1 MNLLDSV
8 TYSQYQ
14 FPTTKVYQLAQK
26 VEEFGREWNKCNVK
40 SFRRCLDI
48 GAHVGVYAFQYAQL
62 FENVECFEPIPSLY
76 EMLDY
81 NTKPYK
87 NINCY
92 NIAVSDK
99 DESLLIY
106 ENPIRTESNV
116 VVSEETKALLDTRWT
131 GKNSKWKDQ
140 KPITVKATS
149 IDNYVFDDVDFI
161 KIDTEGY
168 ITPILLGLKNTL
180 QNNSPVIQMEA
191 PNELKEENQF
201 LNSLG
206 YKRYDRLGEDVY
218 YIRK

>member
-1 MNLLDSV
+1 MNLLDSI
-8 TYSQYQ
+8 TYSQYK

-26 VEEFGREWNKCNVK
+26 VDEFKRGWDKCKVEN
-40 SFRRCLDI
+40 FRRCLDI

-87 NINCY
+87 NINCH

-99 DESLLIY
+99 DSTVLIY

-116 VVSEETKALLDTRWT
+116 VVSEETKPLLDTRWT
-131 GKNSKWKDQ
+131 GVNSKWKDQ
-140 KPITVKATS
+140 SPISVPCNS
-149 IDNYVFDDVDFI
+149 IDSYNFTDVDFI

-168 ITPILLGLKNTL
+168 ITSVLLGLKETL
-180 QNNSPVIQMEA
+180 KNNSPVIHMEA
-191 PNELKEENQF
+191 PNEKEENSF
-201 LNSLG
+201 LNKLG
-206 YKRYDRLGEDVY
+206 YYRYDRFKEDVY
-218 YIRK
+218 YIRN